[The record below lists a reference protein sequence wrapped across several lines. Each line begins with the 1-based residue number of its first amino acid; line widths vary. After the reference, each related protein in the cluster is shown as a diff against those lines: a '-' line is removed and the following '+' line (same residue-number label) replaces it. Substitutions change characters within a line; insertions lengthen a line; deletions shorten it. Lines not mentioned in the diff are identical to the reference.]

1 MAERYLF
8 EFDLCCASAI
18 KRRTVIECLR
28 LHERYERAAQNQH
41 NIRVFKQ
48 RIPDLLHNGRECRIG
63 LPDILELVE
72 HDYFFR
78 FRLIFD
84 KRFENSKPVNGGGL
98 QKFVARKLGNLRFEV
113 IQILHFRF
121 FGRKKIQGI
130 RMSFQKFRDKRRFSD
145 TPPSIDD
152 DEGGFV

>member
-1 MAERYLF
+1 MIMAERYLF

-72 HDYFFR
+72 HDYFFVSVLYSTSVLKTVNQSTAAD
-78 FRLIFD
+78 FKSSL
-84 KRFENSKPVNGGGL
+84 PVNSATCVL
-98 QKFVARKLGNLRFEV
+98 K
-113 IQILHFRF
+113 
-121 FGRKKIQGI
+121 
-130 RMSFQKFRDKRRFSD
+130 
-145 TPPSIDD
+145 
-152 DEGGFV
+152 